1 MQAAS
6 WGDDYQLLF
15 TASPETRIPVPAT
28 AIGRVVSGGGL
39 TLKHGENSVKLP
51 ATLGYQHQ

>member
-15 TASPETRIPVPAT
+15 TAPHDVALPVPAT
-28 AIGRVVSGGGL
+28 AIGRVTLSGGL
-39 TLKHGENSVKLP
+39 TLKNGAQPVNLP
-51 ATLGYQHQ
+51 PTLGYQHE